1 MPAGWH
7 SRHGD
12 FAFYLAGRA
21 VDYADM
27 VSRRNPDVEVVG
39 VGFVG
44 EGAYVFA
51 FFKKG
56 RDIGFWPPIE
66 RVDVV

>member
-1 MPAGWH
+1 
-7 SRHGD
+7 
-12 FAFYLAGRA
+12 
-21 VDYADM
+21 M

-56 RDIGFWPPIE
+56 RDIGFWPPIV